1 MDDSHHGCLLLVI
14 QSPIEESQL
23 IGSDDATIH
32 RIQWEVVST
41 ELFWKNNLMVNRTVL
56 FQINR
61 DESLVAGA
69 KSCST
74 ESEPYV
80 N

>member
-23 IGSDDATIH
+23 IGSDDATIN

-41 ELFWKNNLMVNRTVL
+41 ELFWKKQSYGEQNCVVSDQSR
-56 FQINR
+56 
-61 DESLVAGA
+61 
-69 KSCST
+69 
-74 ESEPYV
+74 
-80 N
+80 